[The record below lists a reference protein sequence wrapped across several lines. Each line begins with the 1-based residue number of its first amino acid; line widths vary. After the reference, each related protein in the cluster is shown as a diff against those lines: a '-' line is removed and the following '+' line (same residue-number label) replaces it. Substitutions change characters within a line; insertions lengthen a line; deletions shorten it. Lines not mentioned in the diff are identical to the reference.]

1 MKYGF
6 MNDNRSAF
14 PVGKMCRALQVA
26 RSGYYRWRA
35 SGLSVRAQANQRLTE
50 EIREIHEGSWKI
62 YGSPRVYRELKDR
75 GVRCSENRVCRL
87 MQKAGILSKVKRKY
101 RATTDSKHNLP
112 IAPNLLAQKFQAQA
126 PNEVWTG
133 DITYIWTWEG
143 WLYLAVVIDL
153 YSRKIVG
160 WAVSHL
166 INTGLTL
173 EALNQARNHRKG
185 GSKGMFHSDRGS
197 QYAAEDF
204 RKALS
209 KDGIVQSMSRKGN
222 CYDNAVTESFFHS
235 LKTEWLSFFRFE
247 TRQQARSAVFQY
259 IEMFYNSRRRHS
271 SLGYL
276 SPAQFEQQSLAA

>member
-6 MNDNRSAF
+6 MDENRSAF
-14 PVGKMCRALQVA
+14 PIGKMCQALRVA
-26 RSGYYRWRA
+26 RSGYYQWRR
-35 SGLSVRAQANQRLTE
+35 SEPSLREQENRKLTE
-50 EIREIHEGSWKI
+50 EIRQIHEGSWKI
-62 YGSPRVYRELKDR
+62 YGSPRVYRELSDR
-75 GVRCSENRVCRL
+75 GVSISENRVCRL
-87 MQKAGILSKVKRKY
+87 MKKAGIHSRMKRKY

-112 IAPNLLAQKFQAQA
+112 IAPNLLGQEFQAQA

-153 YSRKIVG
+153 YSRRIVG

-166 INTGLTL
+166 INTRLTL
-173 EALNQARNHRKG
+173 EALNQARNNRRG

-204 RKALS
+204 RKVLAQ
-209 KDGIVQSMSRKGN
+209 DGIIQSMSRKGN
-222 CYDNAVTESFFHS
+222 CYNNAVTESFFHS
-235 LKTEWLSFFRFE
+235 LKTEWLSFFKFE
-247 TRQQARSAVFQY
+247 TRQQAKSAVFEY

>member
-6 MNDNRSAF
+6 MNDHRSAF